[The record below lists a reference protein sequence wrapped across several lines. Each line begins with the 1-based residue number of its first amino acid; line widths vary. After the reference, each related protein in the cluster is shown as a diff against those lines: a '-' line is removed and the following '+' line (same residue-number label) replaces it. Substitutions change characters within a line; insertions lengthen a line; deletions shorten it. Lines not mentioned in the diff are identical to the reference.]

1 MLRSLSGCRTGSRGG
16 RVQDGTQQAAT
27 RMPWS
32 RKQGREEGVRNPA
45 GGYIGRRVAV
55 GAMAMRRCRRLCE
68 RQHRHVEA
76 DRVFVRFLGFG
87 DACKGGQATLPLDR
101 LPPIAA
107 RVAKCLLVVGVS
119 LSADTDRAFQYEIYH
134 AHAARRRLAFKHFNT
149 TYLVVSIF
157 SHARSRQLTEPR

>member
-1 MLRSLSGCRTGSRGG
+1 MLGSLSGCRAGSSGG

-32 RKQGREEGVRNPA
+32 RKQGREEGVPDPA

-68 RQHRHVEA
+68 RQHRQGEA
-76 DRVFVRFLGFG
+76 DRVFVRFDCGN
-87 DACKGGQATLPLDR
+87 ARMGGQATLPLDR
-101 LPPIAA
+101 LSPIAA
-107 RVAKCLLVVGVS
+107 RVAKGPVVVGMS
-119 LSADTDRAFQYEIYH
+119 LSADNRAFQYEIYH